1 MSLKS
6 LIDSGTKVWLDSVHP
21 QHVKTNRARGVS
33 GATSNPII
41 IADILK
47 AGMFDQQIRRLMDEG
62 LDDTAVAW
70 RMTDQLVSDAQ
81 AVFRPVW
88 ERSHC
93 NDGYVSFELDP
104 LLEDAELAPPVARRT
119 QQYIALGR
127 QYAEDQDNRMIKV
140 PATEGG
146 IAALPDLA
154 AAGVTLNVTLI
165 FSERQ
170 YLAARDAVWRGAQR
184 LPDRASFKSVYSI
197 FISRVDVYTDKH
209 VKDLG
214 DDAQGMVGIYNA
226 KKLWQANQAFWCD
239 KNLPLQQEMIFASTG
254 RKLDW
259 QAEDYYIEHLAG
271 SDIMT
276 NPPETNDAIE
286 QSNKTYPRRV
296 DRMPPQAVIDEIE
309 RKVDPAK
316 MEASLME
323 EGLAKFADP
332 FKKLLATIAEK
343 RKALQPAR

>member
-1 MSLKS
+1 
-6 LIDSGTKVWLDSVHP
+6 
-21 QHVKTNRARGVS
+21 
-33 GATSNPII
+33 
-41 IADILK
+41 
-47 AGMFDQQIRRLMDEG
+47 
-62 LDDTAVAW
+62 
-70 RMTDQLVSDAQ
+70 
-81 AVFRPVW
+81 
-88 ERSHC
+88 
-93 NDGYVSFELDP
+93 
-104 LLEDAELAPPVARRT
+104 
-119 QQYIALGR
+119 
-127 QYAEDQDNRMIKV
+127 
-140 PATEGG
+140 
-146 IAALPDLA
+146 
-154 AAGVTLNVTLI
+154 
-165 FSERQ
+165 
-170 YLAARDAVWRGAQR
+170 DAVWRGAQR

-296 DRMPPQAVIDEIE
+296 DRM
-309 RKVDPAK
+309 
-316 MEASLME
+316 
-323 EGLAKFADP
+323 
-332 FKKLLATIAEK
+332 
-343 RKALQPAR
+343 